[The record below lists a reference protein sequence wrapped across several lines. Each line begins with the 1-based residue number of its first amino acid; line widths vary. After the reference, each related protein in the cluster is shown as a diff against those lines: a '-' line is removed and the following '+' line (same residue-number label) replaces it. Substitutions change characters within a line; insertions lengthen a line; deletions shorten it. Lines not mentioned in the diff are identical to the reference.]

1 MADLPKKLTEMSV
14 MSYIV
19 IKDEKAKIMSN
30 FLCHVWGLT
39 APSHSIPA
47 DINMGFIQN

>member
-14 MSYIV
+14 MSYI
-19 IKDEKAKIMSN
+19 EKAKIMSN